1 MVEPIVLDEF
11 GTKLFIN
18 IDWGLTDESSLPYYQ
33 ECGNT
38 AGCHTCGGDFVI
50 YGHSETHNA
59 IVCEKCAF
67 RLVIPKEVKT
77 YGQLRD
83 WRQVNILHPGL
94 PEQVRMAIFAAAERV
109 KTLDDSQLSE
119 DGMAN
124 EIWICEVTSDERLRE
139 TLRAFSKRKKPKLV
153 KKQE

>member
-1 MVEPIVLDEF
+1 MIEPIVLDEF
-11 GTKLFIN
+11 GTNLLVDQAWRVQETDVLGLSGLQGSRIGYHNCGKDFFI
-18 IDWGLTDESSLPYYQ
+18 YK
-33 ECGNT
+33 
-38 AGCHTCGGDFVI
+38 
-50 YGHSETHNA
+50 HSDTHNV

-139 TLRAFSKRKKPKLV
+139 TLRAFSRRKKPKLV